1 VDIDGDGDLDIVSGA
16 LDGMV
21 YCYIDTGAGYSQN
34 TTMFSGID
42 VGWRSA
48 PAFAELDND
57 GDLDMLVGA
66 ETGSSMQFYRN
77 TGSNTFVPDNSYI
90 TGVTSTSDGH
100 PTFVDLDRDG
110 DYDLIIGGLSGS
122 LMYYENTGSPS
133 SPSWNRNDAILA
145 GLSVDQDAAPGF
157 ADMDGDGKPDAII
170 GEYNGN
176 FSYYRNQ
183 LPVSVEASN
192 PLPTVCDLKQNY
204 PNPFNPVTTLQ
215 FSIVN
220 HAEGIPSG
228 QLTVLKVY
236 DVLGRE
242 VATLVNEV
250 KPPGSYTVQWDA
262 SNLASGVYF
271 YRLTSG
277 EFGQTRKLLL
287 LR

>member
-1 VDIDGDGDLDIVSGA
+1 
-16 LDGMV
+16 
-21 YCYIDTGAGYSQN
+21 
-34 TTMFSGID
+34 
-42 VGWRSA
+42 
-48 PAFAELDND
+48 
-57 GDLDMLVGA
+57 
-66 ETGSSMQFYRN
+66 
-77 TGSNTFVPDNSYI
+77 
-90 TGVTSTSDGH
+90 
-100 PTFVDLDRDG
+100 
-110 DYDLIIGGLSGS
+110 
-122 LMYYENTGSPS
+122 MYYENTGSPS